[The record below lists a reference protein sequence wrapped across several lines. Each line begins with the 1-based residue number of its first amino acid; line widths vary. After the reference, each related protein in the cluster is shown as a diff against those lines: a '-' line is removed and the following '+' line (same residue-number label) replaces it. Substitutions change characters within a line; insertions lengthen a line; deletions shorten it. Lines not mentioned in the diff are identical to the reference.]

1 MPDPPRVSF
10 VSTHPGLDNEQEG
23 DIIDAMFEKKV
34 DKDEMIIKEGDEGDN
49 FYIIERGEFVAL
61 KGDQEVFSYD
71 NKGSFGEL
79 ALMYNCPRAAT
90 VIAKSEGT
98 LWCVDRLSF
107 RNIIVVSTAISLI
120 S

>member
-49 FYIIERGEFVAL
+49 FYIIERESSWSSR
-61 KGDQEVFSYD
+61 ETRRS
-71 NKGSFGEL
+71 S
-79 ALMYNCPRAAT
+79 PTTTRAP
-90 VIAKSEGT
+90 
-98 LWCVDRLSF
+98 L
-107 RNIIVVSTAISLI
+107 VSSR
-120 S
+120 